1 VILRLYFKVKLFEEH
16 SLSQEEELVFE
27 ESQQGIKIVIWGPTL
42 AGKTTALSLFH
53 AIKKKEDPESV
64 YNFLKLEDKATERT
78 IGFDQATFGLG
89 GGPGKGF
96 KYHLF
101 TTPGQDRFKSMRK
114 IVINGLHGLIVV
126 IDSEKA
132 RWEEN
137 KDSLKELFEV
147 SGDKIYT
154 GDIKIA
160 IMLNKMDLPV
170 ESRISAADVGRLMIE
185 AGVSDKLRD
194 TFASTFEVSCLDALS
209 ALREAWS
216 KGEWN
221 PKQRPQAVQRI
232 IQPIQ
237 MVIRDILISELQ
249 KR

>member
-1 VILRLYFKVKLFEEH
+1 
-16 SLSQEEELVFE
+16 LSQNEELVFE
-27 ESQQGIKIVIWGPTL
+27 ESQQGIKIVFWGPTM

-64 YNFLKLEDKATERT
+64 YNFLKLEDKQTERT

-114 IVINGLHGLIVV
+114 IVINGVQGLIVV

-132 RWEEN
+132 RWDEN
-137 KDSLKELFEV
+137 RNSLTELFEIL
-147 SGDKIYT
+147 GTKIYA
-154 GDIKIA
+154 GEVKLA
-160 IMLNKMDLPV
+160 IMLNKMDLP
-170 ESRISAADVGRLMIE
+170 SDTRISAVDVGKLMIE
-185 AGVSDKLRD
+185 SGVSDKLRD
-194 TFASTFEVSCLDALS
+194 TFASTFEVSCLNALNS
-209 ALREAWS
+209 LRETWS
-216 KGEWN
+216 QGEWN

>member
-1 VILRLYFKVKLFEEH
+1 M
-16 SLSQEEELVFE
+16 SQEEELVFE
-27 ESQQGIKIVIWGPTL
+27 EAQKGIKIVFWGPTL

-89 GGPGKGF
+89 TGQGKGF

-114 IVINGLHGLIVV
+114 IVVNGLHGIIVV

-132 RWEEN
+132 RWDEN
-137 KDSLKELFEV
+137 KDSLTELFQILGEKLLNREV
-147 SGDKIYT
+147 KM
-154 GDIKIA
+154 A
-160 IMLNKMDLPV
+160 IILNKMDLPA
-170 ESRISAADVGRLMIE
+170 ETRISAADVGRLMLE

-194 TFASTFEVSCLDALS
+194 TFASTFEVSCLEALVTLKDAWG
-209 ALREAWS
+209 R
-216 KGEWN
+216 GEWN
-221 PKQRPQAVQRI
+221 PKRRPQSVQRI

-237 MVIRDILISELQ
+237 MVIRDILVSELR
-249 KR
+249 KG

>member
-1 VILRLYFKVKLFEEH
+1 M
-16 SLSQEEELVFE
+16 SQEEELVFE
-27 ESQQGIKIVIWGPTL
+27 EAQRGIKIVFWGPTL

-89 GGPGKGF
+89 TGSGKGF

-114 IVINGLHGLIVV
+114 IVINGLHGIIVV
-126 IDSEKA
+126 LDSEKA
-132 RWEEN
+132 RWDEN
-137 KDSLKELFEV
+137 KVSLTELFQTLGE
-147 SGDKIYT
+147 KIYNNEV
-154 GDIKIA
+154 KMA

-170 ESRISAADVGRLMIE
+170 ETRISAADVGRLMLE
-185 AGVSDKLRD
+185 SGVSDKLRD
-194 TFASTFEVSCLDALS
+194 TFASTFEVSCLEALT
-209 ALREAWS
+209 ALRNAWG

-221 PKQRPQAVQRI
+221 PKRRPQPVQRI

-237 MVIRDILISELQ
+237 MVIRDILISELR
-249 KR
+249 KG

>member
-1 VILRLYFKVKLFEEH
+1 
-16 SLSQEEELVFE
+16 LSQNEELVFE
-27 ESQQGIKIVIWGPTL
+27 ESQQGIKIVIWGPTM

-64 YNFLKLEDKATERT
+64 YNFLKLEDKQTERT

-114 IVINGLHGLIVV
+114 IVINGVQGLIVV

-137 KDSLKELFEV
+137 RNSLTELFEIL
-147 SGDKIYT
+147 GTKIYA
-154 GDIKIA
+154 GEVKLA
-160 IMLNKMDLPV
+160 IMLNKMDLP
-170 ESRISAADVGRLMIE
+170 SDTRISAVDVGRLMIE
-185 AGVSDKLRD
+185 SGVSDKLRD
-194 TFASTFEVSCLDALS
+194 TFASTFEVSCLNALNS
-209 ALREAWS
+209 LRESWS
-216 KGEWN
+216 QGEWN

>member
-1 VILRLYFKVKLFEEH
+1 MNLNEEDL
-16 SLSQEEELVFE
+16 LSQEEELVFE
-27 ESQQGIKIVIWGPTL
+27 EAQKGIKIVFWGPTL

-114 IVINGLHGLIVV
+114 IVVNGLHGLIVV

-137 KDSLKELFEV
+137 KDSLSELFEIL
-147 SGDKIYT
+147 GDKLYSREV
-154 GDIKIA
+154 KMA
-160 IMLNKMDLPV
+160 IMLNKMDLPADT
-170 ESRISAADVGRLMIE
+170 RISAADVGKLMLE
-185 AGVSDKLRD
+185 ASVSDSLRD
-194 TFASTFEVSCLDALS
+194 TFASTFEVSCLEALG
-209 ALREAWS
+209 ALKEAWG

-221 PKQRPQAVQRI
+221 PKQRPQPVQRI

-237 MVIRDILISELQ
+237 MVIRDILVSELR
-249 KR
+249 KG

>member
-1 VILRLYFKVKLFEEH
+1 MQIIYLPEEA

-27 ESQQGIKIVIWGPTL
+27 EAQKGIKIVFWGPTL

-89 GGPGKGF
+89 TGSGKGF

-126 IDSEKA
+126 MDSEKS
-132 RWEEN
+132 RWDEN
-137 KDSLKELFEV
+137 KVSLTELFQILGE
-147 SGDKIYT
+147 KIYN
-154 GDIKIA
+154 KEVKMA
-160 IMLNKMDLPV
+160 IILNKMDLPV
-170 ESRISAADVGRLMIE
+170 ETRISAADVGRLMLE

-194 TFASTFEVSCLDALS
+194 TFASTFEVSCLEALT
-209 ALREAWS
+209 ALKNAWG

-221 PKQRPQAVQRI
+221 PKRRPQPVQRI

-237 MVIRDILISELQ
+237 MVIRDILISELR
-249 KR
+249 KA

>member
-1 VILRLYFKVKLFEEH
+1 M
-16 SLSQEEELVFE
+16 SQNEELVFE
-27 ESQQGIKIVIWGPTL
+27 ESQQGIKIVFWGPTM

-64 YNFLKLEDKATERT
+64 YNFLKLEDKQTERT

-114 IVINGLHGLIVV
+114 IVINGVQGLIVV

-137 KDSLKELFEV
+137 RNSLTELFEIL
-147 SGDKIYT
+147 GTKIYA
-154 GDIKIA
+154 GDVKLA
-160 IMLNKMDLPV
+160 IMLNKMDLP
-170 ESRISAADVGRLMIE
+170 SDTRISAVDVGKLMIE
-185 AGVSDKLRD
+185 SGVSDKLRD
-194 TFASTFEVSCLDALS
+194 TFASTFEVSCLNALNS
-209 ALREAWS
+209 LRESWS
-216 KGEWN
+216 QGEWN

>member
-1 VILRLYFKVKLFEEH
+1 M
-16 SLSQEEELVFE
+16 SQEEELVFE
-27 ESQQGIKIVIWGPTL
+27 EAQKGIKIVFWGPTL

-64 YNFLKLEDKATERT
+64 YQFLKLEDKATERT

-89 GGPGKGF
+89 TGSGQGF

-114 IVINGLHGLIVV
+114 IVVNGLHGLIVV
-126 IDSEKA
+126 MDSEKA

-137 KDSLKELFEV
+137 RDSLTELFQILGEKLYNREV
-147 SGDKIYT
+147 KM
-154 GDIKIA
+154 A

-170 ESRISAADVGRLMIE
+170 ETRISAADVGKLMLD

-194 TFASTFEVSCLDALS
+194 TFASTFEVSCLEALTALKDA
-209 ALREAWS
+209 WG

-221 PKQRPQAVQRI
+221 PKRRPQPVQRI

-237 MVIRDILISELQ
+237 MVIRDIIVSELQ
-249 KR
+249 KG

>member
-1 VILRLYFKVKLFEEH
+1 M
-16 SLSQEEELVFE
+16 SQEEELVFE
-27 ESQQGIKIVIWGPTL
+27 ESQQGIKIIFWGATM

-53 AIKKKEDPESV
+53 AIKKKENPDSV

-89 GGPGKGF
+89 TGSGKGF

-101 TTPGQDRFKSMRK
+101 TTPGQDRFRSMRK
-114 IVINGLHGLIVV
+114 IVVNGLHGLIVV
-126 IDSEKA
+126 LDSEKA
-132 RWEEN
+132 RWTEN
-137 KDSLKELFEV
+137 KDSLIELFDILGESIYNREV
-147 SGDKIYT
+147 KL
-154 GDIKIA
+154 A

-170 ESRISAADVGRLMIE
+170 ETRISAADVGRLMLE

-194 TFASTFEVSCLDALS
+194 TFASTFEVSCLDALT
-209 ALREAWS
+209 ALKEAWS

-221 PKQRPQAVQRI
+221 PKRRPQAVQRI

-237 MVIRDILISELQ
+237 MVLRDILVSQLR
-249 KR
+249 KK

>member
-1 VILRLYFKVKLFEEH
+1 M
-16 SLSQEEELVFE
+16 SQEEELVFE
-27 ESQQGIKIVIWGPTL
+27 EAQKGIKIVFWGPTL

-89 GGPGKGF
+89 TGHGTGF

-114 IVINGLHGLIVV
+114 IVVNGLHGLIVV
-126 IDSEKA
+126 IDSESA

-137 KDSLKELFEV
+137 KDSLTELFQILGEKLYNREV
-147 SGDKIYT
+147 KM
-154 GDIKIA
+154 A
-160 IMLNKMDLPV
+160 IILNKMDLPA
-170 ESRISAADVGRLMIE
+170 ETRISAADVGRLMLE
-185 AGVSDKLRD
+185 AGISDKLRD
-194 TFASTFEVSCLDALS
+194 TFASTFEVSCLEALEALKDA
-209 ALREAWS
+209 WG

-221 PKQRPQAVQRI
+221 PKRRPQPVQRI

-237 MVIRDILISELQ
+237 MVIRDILVSELR
-249 KR
+249 KG

>member
-1 VILRLYFKVKLFEEH
+1 
-16 SLSQEEELVFE
+16 LSQNEELVFE
-27 ESQQGIKIVIWGPTL
+27 ETQQGIKIVFWGPTM

-64 YNFLKLEDKATERT
+64 YNFLKLEDKQTERT

-114 IVINGLHGLIVV
+114 IVINGVQGIIVV

-132 RWEEN
+132 RWDEN
-137 KDSLKELFEV
+137 KISLTELFEV
-147 SGDKIYT
+147 LGEKISSGEV
-154 GDIKIA
+154 KIA
-160 IMLNKMDLPV
+160 IMLNKMDLP
-170 ESRISAADVGRLMIE
+170 SDTRISAVDVGRLMIE
-185 AGVSDKLRD
+185 SGVSGKLRD
-194 TFASTFEVSCLDALS
+194 TFASTFEVSCLNALNS
-209 ALREAWS
+209 LRESWG

-237 MVIRDILISELQ
+237 MIIRDILISELQ

>member
-1 VILRLYFKVKLFEEH
+1 
-16 SLSQEEELVFE
+16 LSQNEELVFE
-27 ESQQGIKIVIWGPTL
+27 ETQQGIKIVFWGPTM

-64 YNFLKLEDKATERT
+64 YNFLKLEDKQTERT

-114 IVINGLHGLIVV
+114 IVINGVQGIIVV
-126 IDSEKA
+126 IDSERA
-132 RWEEN
+132 RWDEN
-137 KDSLKELFEV
+137 RVSLTELFEIL
-147 SGDKIYT
+147 GTKIYS
-154 GDIKIA
+154 GEVKIA
-160 IMLNKMDLPV
+160 IMLNKMDLP
-170 ESRISAADVGRLMIE
+170 SDTRISAVDVGRLMI
-185 AGVSDKLRD
+185 ASGVSDKLRD
-194 TFASTFEVSCLDALS
+194 TFASTFEVSCLNALNS
-209 ALREAWS
+209 LRESWGR
-216 KGEWN
+216 GEWN

-237 MVIRDILISELQ
+237 MVIRDILISELR

>member
-1 VILRLYFKVKLFEEH
+1 LSWTINTHEEA

-27 ESQQGIKIVIWGPTL
+27 EAQKGIKIVFWGPTL

-89 GGPGKGF
+89 TGPGTGF

-114 IVINGLHGLIVV
+114 IVVNGLHGLIVV
-126 IDSEKA
+126 VDSESA

-137 KDSLKELFEV
+137 KDSLTELFQILGEKLYNREV
-147 SGDKIYT
+147 KM
-154 GDIKIA
+154 A
-160 IMLNKMDLPV
+160 IMLNKMDLPA
-170 ESRISAADVGRLMIE
+170 ETRISTADVGRLMLE

-194 TFASTFEVSCLDALS
+194 TFASTFEVSCLEALE
-209 ALREAWS
+209 ALKEAWG

-221 PKQRPQAVQRI
+221 PKRRPQAVQRI

-237 MVIRDILISELQ
+237 MVIRDILISELR
-249 KR
+249 KA

>member
-1 VILRLYFKVKLFEEH
+1 MIPRLTEKNLEEG
-16 SLSQEEELVFE
+16 SLSQDEELVFE
-27 ESQQGIKIVIWGPTL
+27 ESQQGIKIVFWGPTM

-64 YNFLKLEDKATERT
+64 YNFLKLEDKQTERT

-126 IDSEKA
+126 IDSEKE
-132 RWEEN
+132 RWGEN
-137 KDSLKELFEV
+137 KDSLVELFEIV
-147 SGDKIYT
+147 GDKIYS
-154 GDIKIA
+154 GEIKLA
-160 IMLNKMDLPV
+160 IMLNKMDLPTDT
-170 ESRISAADVGRLMIE
+170 RISAQDVGRLMIE
-185 AGVSDKLRD
+185 AQVSDKLRD
-194 TFASTFEVSCLDALS
+194 TFASTFEVSCLIALKE
-209 ALREAWS
+209 LREAWQ

-221 PKQRPQAVQRI
+221 PKQRPQAVQRL

-237 MVIRDILISELQ
+237 MVIRDILVSELQ

>member
-1 VILRLYFKVKLFEEH
+1 M
-16 SLSQEEELVFE
+16 SQNDELVFE
-27 ESQQGIKIVIWGPTL
+27 ESQQGIKIVFWGPTM

-64 YNFLKLEDKATERT
+64 YNFLKLEDKQTERT

-114 IVINGLHGLIVV
+114 IVINGVQGLIVV

-137 KDSLKELFEV
+137 RNSLTELFEIL
-147 SGDKIYT
+147 GTKIYA
-154 GDIKIA
+154 GEVKLA
-160 IMLNKMDLPV
+160 IMLNKMDLP
-170 ESRISAADVGRLMIE
+170 SDTRISAVDVGKLMIE
-185 AGVSDKLRD
+185 SGVSDKLRD
-194 TFASTFEVSCLDALS
+194 TFASTFEVSCLNALNS
-209 ALREAWS
+209 LRESWS
-216 KGEWN
+216 QGEWN

>member
-1 VILRLYFKVKLFEEH
+1 
-16 SLSQEEELVFE
+16 LSQNEELVFE
-27 ESQQGIKIVIWGPTL
+27 ESQQGIKIVIWGPTM

-64 YNFLKLEDKATERT
+64 YNFLKLEDKQTERT

-114 IVINGLHGLIVV
+114 IVINGVQGLIVV

-137 KDSLKELFEV
+137 RNSLTELFEIL
-147 SGDKIYT
+147 GTEIYA
-154 GDIKIA
+154 GEVKLA
-160 IMLNKMDLPV
+160 IMLNKMDLP
-170 ESRISAADVGRLMIE
+170 SDTRISAVDVGRLMIE
-185 AGVSDKLRD
+185 SGVSDKLRD
-194 TFASTFEVSCLDALS
+194 TFASTFEVSCLNALNS
-209 ALREAWS
+209 LRETWS
-216 KGEWN
+216 QGEWN

>member
-1 VILRLYFKVKLFEEH
+1 M
-16 SLSQEEELVFE
+16 SQNEELVFE
-27 ESQQGIKIVIWGPTL
+27 ESQQGIKIVFWGPTM

-53 AIKKKEDPESV
+53 AIKKKEDPDSV
-64 YNFLKLEDKATERT
+64 YNFLKLEDKQTERT

-114 IVINGLHGLIVV
+114 IVINGVQGLIVV

-137 KDSLKELFEV
+137 RNSLTELFEIL
-147 SGDKIYT
+147 GTKIYA
-154 GDIKIA
+154 GEVKIA
-160 IMLNKMDLPV
+160 IMLNKMDLP
-170 ESRISAADVGRLMIE
+170 SDTRISAVDVGKLMIE
-185 AGVSDKLRD
+185 SGVSDKLRD
-194 TFASTFEVSCLDALS
+194 TFASTFEVSCLNALNS
-209 ALREAWS
+209 LRESWS
-216 KGEWN
+216 QGEWN

>member
-1 VILRLYFKVKLFEEH
+1 M
-16 SLSQEEELVFE
+16 SQEELVFE
-27 ESQQGIKIVIWGPTL
+27 EAQKGIKIVFWGPTM

-53 AIKKKEDPESV
+53 AIKKKEDPENV

-89 GGPGKGF
+89 TGPGRGF

-114 IVINGLHGLIVV
+114 IVINGLHGIIVV

-132 RWEEN
+132 RWIEN
-137 KDSLKELFEV
+137 KVSLTELFQTLGEKILTREV
-147 SGDKIYT
+147 KM
-154 GDIKIA
+154 A

-170 ESRISAADVGRLMIE
+170 ETRISAADVGKLMLE

-194 TFASTFEVSCLDALS
+194 TFASTFEVSCLEALQ

-221 PKQRPQAVQRI
+221 PKSRPQPVQRI

-237 MVIRDILISELQ
+237 MVIRDILISELR
-249 KR
+249 KK

>member
-1 VILRLYFKVKLFEEH
+1 M
-16 SLSQEEELVFE
+16 SQNEELVFE
-27 ESQQGIKIVIWGPTL
+27 ESQQGIKIVFWGPTM

-64 YNFLKLEDKATERT
+64 YNFLKLEDKQTERT

-114 IVINGLHGLIVV
+114 IVINGVQGIIVV
-126 IDSEKA
+126 IDSERA
-132 RWEEN
+132 RWDEN
-137 KDSLKELFEV
+137 RVSLTELFEIL
-147 SGDKIYT
+147 GTKIYS
-154 GDIKIA
+154 GEVKIA
-160 IMLNKMDLPV
+160 IMLNKMDLP
-170 ESRISAADVGRLMIE
+170 SDTRISAVDVGRLMI
-185 AGVSDKLRD
+185 ASGVSDKLRD
-194 TFASTFEVSCLDALS
+194 TFASTFEVSCLNALNS
-209 ALREAWS
+209 LRESWGR
-216 KGEWN
+216 GEWN

-237 MVIRDILISELQ
+237 MVIRDILISELR

>member
-1 VILRLYFKVKLFEEH
+1 
-16 SLSQEEELVFE
+16 
-27 ESQQGIKIVIWGPTL
+27 
-42 AGKTTALSLFH
+42 
-53 AIKKKEDPESV
+53 
-64 YNFLKLEDKATERT
+64 NFLKLEDKATERT

-89 GGPGKGF
+89 AGGKGF

-114 IVINGLHGLIVV
+114 IVVNGLHGIIIV
-126 IDSEKA
+126 IDSEKS

-137 KDSLKELFEV
+137 KASLKELFEIL
-147 SGDKIYT
+147 GDKLYN
-154 GDIKIA
+154 KEVKMA

-170 ESRISAADVGRLMIE
+170 ETRISAADVGRLMLE

-194 TFASTFEVSCLDALS
+194 TFASTFEVSCLDALN
-209 ALREAWS
+209 ALKEAWS

-221 PKQRPQAVQRI
+221 PKNRPKPVQRI

-237 MVIRDILISELQ
+237 MVIRDILVSELQ
-249 KR
+249 KA

>member
-1 VILRLYFKVKLFEEH
+1 M
-16 SLSQEEELVFE
+16 SQEEELVFE
-27 ESQQGIKIVIWGPTL
+27 EAQKGIKIVFWGPTL

-64 YNFLKLEDKATERT
+64 YQFLKLEDKATERT

-89 GGPGKGF
+89 TGPGKGF

-114 IVINGLHGLIVV
+114 IVVNGLHGLIVV

-137 KDSLKELFEV
+137 KDSLTELFQILGEKLYNREV
-147 SGDKIYT
+147 KM
-154 GDIKIA
+154 A
-160 IMLNKMDLPV
+160 IMLNKMDLPADT
-170 ESRISAADVGRLMIE
+170 RISAADVGKLMLE
-185 AGVSDKLRD
+185 AGISDKLRD
-194 TFASTFEVSCLDALS
+194 TFASTFEVSCLEALV
-209 ALREAWS
+209 ALKEAWG

-221 PKQRPQAVQRI
+221 PKLRPQPVQRI

-237 MVIRDILISELQ
+237 MVIRDILISELR
-249 KR
+249 KG

>member
-1 VILRLYFKVKLFEEH
+1 
-16 SLSQEEELVFE
+16 LSQEELVFE
-27 ESQQGIKIVIWGPTL
+27 ESQQGIKIVFWGPTL

-89 GGPGKGF
+89 TGSKGF

-114 IVINGLHGLIVV
+114 IVINGLHGMIVV

-137 KDSLKELFEV
+137 KVSLKELFDIL
-147 SGDKIYT
+147 GDKLYSREV
-154 GDIKIA
+154 KMA

-170 ESRISAADVGRLMIE
+170 DTRISAADVGRLMIE

-194 TFASTFEVSCLDALS
+194 TFASTFEVSCLEALN
-209 ALREAWS
+209 ALKEAWS
-216 KGEWN
+216 RGEWN
-221 PKQRPQAVQRI
+221 PKNRPQPVQRI

-237 MVIRDILISELQ
+237 MVIRDILVSELQ
-249 KR
+249 KPSQ

>member
-1 VILRLYFKVKLFEEH
+1 M
-16 SLSQEEELVFE
+16 SQDELVFE
-27 ESQQGIKIVIWGPTL
+27 EGQKGIKMVFWGPTL

-89 GGPGKGF
+89 TGGGKEF

-114 IVINGLHGLIVV
+114 IVVNGLHGLIVV
-126 IDSEKA
+126 IDSEKV

-137 KDSLKELFEV
+137 RDSLMELFQIL
-147 SGDKIYT
+147 GDKLYSREV
-154 GDIKIA
+154 KMA

-170 ESRISAADVGRLMIE
+170 ETRISAADVGKLMLE
-185 AGVSDKLRD
+185 AEVSDKLRD
-194 TFASTFEVSCLDALS
+194 TFASTFEVSCLEALN
-209 ALREAWS
+209 ALKESWS
-216 KGEWN
+216 RGEWN
-221 PKQRPQAVQRI
+221 PKNRPQPVQRI

-237 MVIRDILISELQ
+237 MVIRDILVSQL
-249 KR
+249 RSA

>member
-1 VILRLYFKVKLFEEH
+1 
-16 SLSQEEELVFE
+16 LSQNELVFE
-27 ESQQGIKIVIWGPTL
+27 EGQKGIKIVFWGPTL

-89 GGPGKGF
+89 GGSGKGF

-114 IVINGLHGLIVV
+114 IVVNGLHGLIIV

-137 KDSLKELFEV
+137 KTSLIEV
-147 SGDKIYT
+147 FQIMGEKLYNREV
-154 GDIKIA
+154 KLA

-170 ESRISAADVGRLMIE
+170 ETRISAADVGKLMLE

-194 TFASTFEVSCLDALS
+194 TFASTFEVSCLEALNT
-209 ALREAWS
+209 LKEAWN

-221 PKQRPQAVQRI
+221 PKNRPQPVQRI

-237 MVIRDILISELQ
+237 MVIRDILVSELQ
-249 KR
+249 KA

>member
-1 VILRLYFKVKLFEEH
+1 M
-16 SLSQEEELVFE
+16 SQNEELVFE
-27 ESQQGIKIVIWGPTL
+27 ESQQGIKIVFWGPTM

-64 YNFLKLEDKATERT
+64 YNFLKLEDKQTERT

-114 IVINGLHGLIVV
+114 IVINGVQGLIVV

-132 RWEEN
+132 RWDEN
-137 KDSLKELFEV
+137 RNSLTELFEIL
-147 SGDKIYT
+147 GTKIYA
-154 GDIKIA
+154 GEVKLA
-160 IMLNKMDLPV
+160 IMLNKMDLP
-170 ESRISAADVGRLMIE
+170 SDTRISAVDVGKLMIE
-185 AGVSDKLRD
+185 SGVSDKLRD
-194 TFASTFEVSCLDALS
+194 TFASTFEVSCLNALNS
-209 ALREAWS
+209 LRETWS
-216 KGEWN
+216 QGEWN

-237 MVIRDILISELQ
+237 MVIRDILISELR

>member
-1 VILRLYFKVKLFEEH
+1 M
-16 SLSQEEELVFE
+16 SQNEELVFE
-27 ESQQGIKIVIWGPTL
+27 ESQQGIKIVFWGPTM

-64 YNFLKLEDKATERT
+64 YNFLKLEDKQTERT

-114 IVINGLHGLIVV
+114 IVINGVQGLIVV

-137 KDSLKELFEV
+137 RNSLTELFEIL
-147 SGDKIYT
+147 GTKIYA
-154 GDIKIA
+154 GEVKLA
-160 IMLNKMDLPV
+160 IMLNKMDLP
-170 ESRISAADVGRLMIE
+170 SDTRISAVDVGKLMIE
-185 AGVSDKLRD
+185 SGVSDKLRD
-194 TFASTFEVSCLDALS
+194 TFASTFEVSCLNALNS
-209 ALREAWS
+209 LRESWS
-216 KGEWN
+216 QGEWN

>member
-1 VILRLYFKVKLFEEH
+1 
-16 SLSQEEELVFE
+16 LSQNEELVFE
-27 ESQQGIKIVIWGPTL
+27 ESRQGIKIVFWGPTM

-64 YNFLKLEDKATERT
+64 YNFLKLEDKQTERT

-114 IVINGLHGLIVV
+114 IVINGVQGIIVV

-132 RWEEN
+132 RWDEN
-137 KDSLKELFEV
+137 RVSLTELFEIL
-147 SGDKIYT
+147 GTKIYS
-154 GDIKIA
+154 GEVKLA
-160 IMLNKMDLPV
+160 IILNKMDLP
-170 ESRISAADVGRLMIE
+170 SDTRISATDVGRLMI
-185 AGVSDKLRD
+185 ASGVSDKLRD
-194 TFASTFEVSCLDALS
+194 TFASTFEVSCLNALVS
-209 ALREAWS
+209 LRESWS

>member
-1 VILRLYFKVKLFEEH
+1 M
-16 SLSQEEELVFE
+16 SQEEELVFE
-27 ESQQGIKIVIWGPTL
+27 EAQKGIKIVFWGPTL

-53 AIKKKEDPESV
+53 AIKKKENPESV

-89 GGPGKGF
+89 TGPGKGF

-114 IVINGLHGLIVV
+114 IVVNGLHGIIVV

-132 RWEEN
+132 RWDEN
-137 KDSLKELFEV
+137 KDSLTELFQVLGEKLVNREV
-147 SGDKIYT
+147 KM
-154 GDIKIA
+154 A
-160 IMLNKMDLPV
+160 IILNKMDLPV
-170 ESRISAADVGRLMIE
+170 ETRISAADVGRLMLQ
-185 AGVSDKLRD
+185 AGVSGKLRD
-194 TFASTFEVSCLDALS
+194 TFASTFEVSCLEALT
-209 ALREAWS
+209 ALRDAWG

-221 PKQRPQAVQRI
+221 PKRRPQPVQRI

-237 MVIRDILISELQ
+237 MVIRDILVSELR
-249 KR
+249 KG

>member
-1 VILRLYFKVKLFEEH
+1 MVRESILLEEAA
-16 SLSQEEELVFE
+16 LSQEEELVFE
-27 ESQQGIKIVIWGPTL
+27 ESQQGIKIVFWGATM

-53 AIKKKEDPESV
+53 AIKKKENPESV

-89 GGPGKGF
+89 SISGKGF

-114 IVINGLHGLIVV
+114 IVVNGLHGLIVV
-126 IDSEKA
+126 LDSEKA
-132 RWEEN
+132 RWKEN
-137 KDSLKELFEV
+137 KDSLTELFNILGE
-147 SGDKIYT
+147 KIYSREV
-154 GDIKIA
+154 KLA
-160 IMLNKMDLPV
+160 IMLNKMDLPA
-170 ESRISAADVGRLMIE
+170 ETRISAADVGRLMLE

-209 ALREAWS
+209 ELKEAWS

-221 PKQRPQAVQRI
+221 PKRRPQAVQRI

-237 MVIRDILISELQ
+237 MVIRDILVSELR
-249 KR
+249 KS